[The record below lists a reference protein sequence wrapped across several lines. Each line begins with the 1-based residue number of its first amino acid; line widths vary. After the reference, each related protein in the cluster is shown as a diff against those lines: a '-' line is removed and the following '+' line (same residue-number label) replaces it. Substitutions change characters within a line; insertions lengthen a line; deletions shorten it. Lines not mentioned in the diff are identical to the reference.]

1 MRDFACSPLPA
12 DGVDEGANLYHRNH
26 SLDISVRKGVMF
38 KSSPGDMV
46 NKPQEYLK
54 NGKHAELLKTR
65 CGVGIGCIDR
75 V

>member
-1 MRDFACSPLPA
+1 
-12 DGVDEGANLYHRNH
+12 
-26 SLDISVRKGVMF
+26 MF

-54 NGKHAELLKTR
+54 NGKHAELLKTG
-65 CGVGIGCIDR
+65 CGVGIGFIDR